1 MTLSVSLLFSLS
13 LSHCLKFPKRAASV
27 GRLWQRRLGSGH
39 ALLPMSLTQS
49 ACLPPP
55 SHIQSVSML
64 SLTYLMVFIYLFHVW
79 FWCCPPPWC
88 GVKYLQGFCFGLYW
102 VGLWWVQTCHLYH
115 IEAFSN
121 RKHSLRGWAL
131 GPLLSFYFYFGVRQW
146 KLCTPWENHFKAR
159 TRTGERGEMG
169 EMKANG
175 KRVRAE
181 GRKTQAKWALANRW
195 HAAC

>member
-1 MTLSVSLLFSLS
+1 MPFSPCLSPSQLVCLPRPTSSLS
-13 LSHCLKFPKRAASV
+13 ACSAWLTSWFLFICFTFGFDAA
-27 GRLWQRRLGSGH
+27 
-39 ALLPMSLTQS
+39 
-49 ACLPPP
+49 
-55 SHIQSVSML
+55 
-64 SLTYLMVFIYLFHVW
+64 
-79 FWCCPPPWC
+79 PPPWC